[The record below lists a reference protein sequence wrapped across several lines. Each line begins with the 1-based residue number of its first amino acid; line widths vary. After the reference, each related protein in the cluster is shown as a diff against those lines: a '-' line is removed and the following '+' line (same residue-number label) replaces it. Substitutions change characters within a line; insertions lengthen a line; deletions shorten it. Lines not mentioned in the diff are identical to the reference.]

1 MNMES
6 DRLAEIMDSVPRYRE
21 FLNVDELNSSSQAL
35 ADEHRHVDFF
45 RVGESTE
52 GAPINALKIG
62 DGPMNALLFGF
73 PHPNEPIGSM
83 TLEYLSRRL
92 AEDDELREE
101 MGYTWY
107 IVKCIDP
114 DGARLNEGWFKGR
127 FTPLKYALNYYR
139 PPGKNQVEWTFPV
152 DYKTLHFHDPLPET
166 RALMSLIDEHRPDFM
181 YSLHN
186 AGFCGVYWYLGKEA
200 SSLYPRLHE
209 LVRGQGLPL
218 HMGEPETPFIEKL
231 DDAIFR
237 MFGVE
242 EGYDFNEKHSD
253 VDPATLIEN
262 GTSSHGYLRDAC
274 DGFMLIC
281 EMPYYFDERITDDS
295 PSDIDRREA
304 VLEGIRISEEDY
316 AFLRSKFEYLA
327 KRTDKSTRLYKT
339 MADYVENFEKRLAP
353 RKRHAETAE
362 EYEGK
367 ATVAQAFDSLVAG
380 RFGSMLR
387 MGMML
392 RVADQALKRGRHKG
406 IEGIVEEIRNRILET
421 NREIEKETNI
431 EVIPIQKLVRVQLGS
446 GLMTAEHLKGTQRE

>member
-1 MNMES
+1 LMKMES
-6 DRLAEIMDSVPRYRE
+6 DRLAEILDLVPDYGE
-21 FLNVDELNSSSQAL
+21 FLTIDELNSSSQTL
-35 ADEHRHVDFF
+35 ADEHKHVDLF

-52 GAPINALKIG
+52 GEPIYALRIG
-62 DGPMNALLFGF
+62 DGPRNALLFGF

-92 AEDDELREE
+92 AEDDGLREDL
-101 MGYTWY
+101 GYTWY

-114 DGARLNEGWFKGR
+114 DGARLNEGWFKGE

-166 RALMSLIDEHRPDFM
+166 GALMRLIDEHRPDFM

-200 SSLYPRLHE
+200 PSLYPGLHK

-237 MFGVE
+237 MAGVE
-242 EGYDFNEKHSD
+242 ESYDFNERHSD

-262 GTSSHGYLRDAC
+262 GTSSHGYLRSVC
-274 DGFMLIC
+274 DGFTLVC
-281 EMPYYFDERITDDS
+281 EMPYYFDERVTDDS

-304 VLEGIRISEEDY
+304 VLEGIRRSEEDY
-316 AFLRSKFEYLA
+316 DFLKPRFEKIAKVADKASK
-327 KRTDKSTRLYKT
+327 LYRT

-353 RKRHAETAE
+353 WKRHAETTE

-387 MGMML
+387 MGMAL
-392 RVADQALKRGRHKG
+392 RVADQALTRGPDTEVGEIR
-406 IEGIVEEIRNRILET
+406 EEIHGRILEIDH
-421 NREIEKETNI
+421 EIEEKTEI
-431 EVIPIQKLVRVQLGS
+431 EIIPIQKLVRIQLGS
-446 GLMTAEHLKGTQRE
+446 GLMVADHLKGR